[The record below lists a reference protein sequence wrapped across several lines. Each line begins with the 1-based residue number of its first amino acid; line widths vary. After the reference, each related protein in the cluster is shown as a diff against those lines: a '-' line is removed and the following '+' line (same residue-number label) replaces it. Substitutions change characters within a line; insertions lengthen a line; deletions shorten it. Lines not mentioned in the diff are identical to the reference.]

1 MGAEKDN
8 VTTFEVRVSI
18 SNEKHILKAQMTA
31 NAEIILEERKGVLA
45 IPEGAVVYNK
55 DKTTAAEIPDPT
67 AEKGV
72 RRVTIKTGISNGAKT
87 QVLAGLTE
95 GQQVVLQ

>member
-1 MGAEKDN
+1 

-31 NAEIILEERKGVLA
+31 NAEIILEERKKVLA

-55 DKTTAAEIPDPT
+55 DKSTSVEIPDPT
-67 AEKGV
+67 NEKGS
-72 RRVTIKTGISNGAKT
+72 RKIAITTGISNGAKT
-87 QVLAGLTE
+87 EVLKGLNE
-95 GQQVVLQ
+95 GQQVILQ